1 MCMSM
6 RSAVC
11 VCGMGSVCAR
21 GNGRGSMSI
30 IGVNLITKEVS
41 QQKYLKGVY
50 KVIKTHLHARAR
62 MCLPHIRMHPHKY
75 PQ

>member
-1 MCMSM
+1 MSM

-41 QQKYLKGVY
+41 HINTLNNTHRHTLLLEWL
-50 KVIKTHLHARAR
+50 VIENAVQWENWSMSEIHEG
-62 MCLPHIRMHPHKY
+62 
-75 PQ
+75 